1 MTDSAP
7 IAPSP
12 NRLRRG
18 RAMLALL
25 TATAALSAGA
35 QALAPAPALAM
46 DNQGNE
52 CQNLPTWERSVCELE
67 NGGGS
72 GAGGSGGAGG
82 TNGDQGGQTIGHETI
97 EVHDT
102 RPSHCQLSPSSCLPS
117 GGRPHPSSDGAGG
130 LPHGRHGGRPVRVA
144 EPKENEKTKE
154 ECALLHGKIAAL
166 EEAEKQAG
174 LRADAARRHLRDA
187 RDLWILTV
195 NERSRLAGEV
205 DGLLRSWWPWK
216 GKVRDLEKRYAEV
229 QANIEDL
236 ERGMRL
242 SSQDLDQARSARKV
256 LTGRRLNDL
265 YRFANGGCRW
275 TD

>member
-1 MTDSAP
+1 M
-7 IAPSP
+7 
-12 NRLRRG
+12 
-18 RAMLALL
+18 
-25 TATAALSAGA
+25 
-35 QALAPAPALAM
+35 AM

-52 CQNLPTWERSVCELE
+52 CQNLPTWERSVCEME

-82 TNGDQGGQTIGHETI
+82 TNSDPGGQTIGHETI

-117 GGRPHPSSDGAGG
+117 TQGGRHQIGSDGVRPRGPRPG
-130 LPHGRHGGRPVRVA
+130 HRPVRVG
-144 EPKENEKTKE
+144 EVEKEKTKE
-154 ECALLHGKIAAL
+154 ECALLEEKIAAL
-166 EEAEKQAG
+166 EEAQKQAD

-187 RDLWILTV
+187 RELWILTV
-195 NERSRLAGEV
+195 NERSRLAG
-205 DGLLRSWWPWK
+205 LLDDYYPSLSAW
-216 GKVRDLEKRYAEV
+216 GSMVVRDLEKKHAEV
-229 QANIEDL
+229 QARVEGL

-242 SSQDLDQARSARKV
+242 SSQDLDQARSVRTV
-256 LTGRRLNDL
+256 LVGRRLNDL